1 MQEERRIISMTT
13 SDLFKVFNFETG
25 NIIIERMEMDIYNDG
40 DTIIEEDVI
49 TTLKQA
55 GAWLCD
61 YGNQDIIQLTII
73 DYDSRRSANGVTTLR
88 VLVAIY

>member
-1 MQEERRIISMTT
+1 MQT

-55 GAWLCD
+55 GAWLFD
-61 YGNQDIIQLTII
+61 YGDHIILNLSTI
-73 DYDSRRSANGVTTLR
+73 DYDSRKSAQGITTLR
-88 VLVAIY
+88 VLIA

>member
-1 MQEERRIISMTT
+1 MTT

-61 YGNQDIIQLTII
+61 YGNQDILQLTVI
-73 DYDSRRSANGVTTLR
+73 DYDSRRSANGVTTMR